1 MSASGYAAGRL
12 FVGYRRRSPHVDFT
26 KIERGGLV
34 PGRHRYIEVV
44 FSLSYHSGKTQ
55 KKHHSLADARSFAG
69 GSPLQPPPF
78 RRATPWRPVHTSA
91 TAGCIRHSLRSC
103 LMHPAS
109 VSACTLPHYVALL
122 HSKRCLPVAT
132 PPAGFFVGWRLLIP
146 LPAVTSPRRDS
157 PRGHRA
163 PSGCGAI

>member
-1 MSASGYAAGRL
+1 MSARGCATGRL

-34 PGRHRYIEVV
+34 PGCTLYIGVAY
-44 FSLSYHSGKTQ
+44 SLSYHSGNTQ

-78 RRATPWRPVHTSA
+78 RRATSLRPVQASTSA
-91 TAGCIRHSLRSC
+91 EGIRHSLRSC
-103 LMHPAS
+103 LMPSAS
-109 VSACTLPHYVALL
+109 VPACTWLHYVALL

-132 PPAGFFVGWRLLIP
+132 PPAGFFIGWRVVIRSVVSR
-146 LPAVTSPRRDS
+146 LPA
-157 PRGHRA
+157 HRKSFVGLSRSA
-163 PSGCGAI
+163 LPCV